1 MRIIGG
7 IFKSRIFR
15 PGKNF
20 KARPTTDFARENLF
34 NILNNRY
41 NFENKRVL
49 DLFSGTGSLSF
60 EFASRGCMN
69 ITSVELDRFHYNFIC
84 SVIENLNIKR
94 IVRAVNAD
102 AFKFIGRSLEQ
113 YDIIFA
119 DPPYELKRLA
129 EIPDLILNS
138 KLLCNEGLLI
148 LEHGKTNDFSSH
160 PFFSE
165 LRTYGS
171 VHFSFF
177 IQKSEPISISDSLI
191 EI

>member
-7 IFKSRIFR
+7 AFKSRIFR

-34 NILNNRY
+34 NILDNRY
-41 NFENKRVL
+41 NFDTKKIL
-49 DLFSGTGSLSF
+49 DLFSGTGSISF
-60 EFASRGCMN
+60 EFASRGCQS
-69 ITSVELDRFHYNFIC
+69 ITSVEIDRFHYNFIC
-84 SVIENLNIKR
+84 SVIEKLEIKNLIK
-94 IVRAVNAD
+94 AVNGD
-102 AFKFIGRSLEQ
+102 AFKYIGRSLEQ

-129 EIPDLILNS
+129 EIPDLILKSN
-138 KLLCNEGLLI
+138 LLPDEGLLI
-148 LEHGKTNDFSSH
+148 LEHGKTNDFSLH
-160 PFFSE
+160 PCFSE

-177 IQKSEPISISDSLI
+177 VQKR
-191 EI
+191 